1 MLFPLANPCPSPSP
15 GAGPDSTQ
23 NLLFHLAN
31 PCPSPAREQAL
42 AVTLEQRSSGTER
55 SPIFCCPS
63 FSFIFYKN
71 MVLRA
76 YFPPFPSP
84 FFCEVQARPRGG
96 VRAPALG
103 KRKGRGRGGTS
114 FKATKRWH
122 SPKVA
127 FSSHKSL
134 PQPTPGA
141 GPDSAQQQA
150 LIQPKS
156 YFFLL
161 QIPAAA
167 QAQEQALAQP
177 KTCFFL
183 LQIHAPAK
191 PRSRPWPYKS
201 LPQPKPRSRP

>member
-1 MLFPLANPCPSPSP
+1 MPQPSP

-23 NLLFHLAN
+23 NLLFPLTN
-31 PCPSPAREQAL
+31 PCPSPAQEQAL
-42 AVTLEQRSSGTER
+42 AVTLEQLSSRTER

-71 MVLRA
+71 MVLRS

-114 FKATKRWH
+114 FNATKRWH

-127 FSSHKSL
+127 FSSYKSL
-134 PQPTPGA
+134 PQPSPGA
-141 GPDSAQQQA
+141 GPDSAQEQA

-156 YFFLL
+156 YFF
-161 QIPAAA
+161 I
-167 QAQEQALAQP
+167 
-177 KTCFFL
+177 
-183 LQIHAPAK
+183 LQIHAAAQ
-191 PRSRPWPYKS
+191 PRSRP
-201 LPQPKPRSRP
+201 LPKT